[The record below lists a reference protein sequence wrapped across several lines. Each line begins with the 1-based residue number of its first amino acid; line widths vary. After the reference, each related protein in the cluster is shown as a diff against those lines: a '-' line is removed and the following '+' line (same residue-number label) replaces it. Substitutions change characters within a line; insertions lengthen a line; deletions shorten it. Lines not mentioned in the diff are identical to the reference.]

1 MKNDI
6 NKTVIIPKLR
16 LSFYL
21 TPKDERKEKK
31 ECHFQNN
38 SVLAVALM
46 PKQQNTMQTLE
57 MLC

>member
-1 MKNDI
+1 MKND
-6 NKTVIIPKLR
+6 NKTVTITKLT

-31 ECHFQNN
+31 ECNFQNN
-38 SVLAVALM
+38 LVLAVALM